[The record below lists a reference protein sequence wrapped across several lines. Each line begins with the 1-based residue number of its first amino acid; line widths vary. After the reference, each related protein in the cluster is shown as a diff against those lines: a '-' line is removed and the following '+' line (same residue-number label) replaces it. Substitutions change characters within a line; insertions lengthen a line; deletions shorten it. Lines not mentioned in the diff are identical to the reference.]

1 MGHFKQIFFNTS
13 KDLVYTMAEEPIS
26 VRCTK
31 LKGVLNENGRT
42 DDRTWRLS
50 NEALLD
56 GFIVMFD
63 ECCSEH
69 LQKDKHVA
77 EFIKKCTY

>member
-1 MGHFKQIFFNTS
+1 
-13 KDLVYTMAEEPIS
+13 MAEEPIS

-31 LKGVLNENGRT
+31 LKRVLDENGRT
-42 DDRTWRLS
+42 DERKCRLS

-56 GFIVMFD
+56 GFIVLFD
-63 ECCSEH
+63 ECSSEH

-77 EFIKKCTY
+77 EFVKKCKYK